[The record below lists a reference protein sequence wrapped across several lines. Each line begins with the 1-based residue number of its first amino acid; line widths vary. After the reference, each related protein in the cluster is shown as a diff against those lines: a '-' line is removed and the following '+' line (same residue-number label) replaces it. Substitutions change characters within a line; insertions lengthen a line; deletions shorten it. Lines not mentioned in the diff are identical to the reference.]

1 MEGGVVKEFDAVPR
15 LMGRSESTFRGMVV
29 EAGLEGAA
37 AGAMSRITSAARL
50 AAAKEGEDGASAD
63 GSPPA
68 AAAAAAAAAP
78 SAPASGSRPL
88 MGMKTFVRKMQNEY
102 DLK

>member
-15 LMGRSESTFRGMVV
+15 LMGRTESTFRGMVL

-37 AGAMSRITSAARL
+37 AGTMSRIASAAAL
-50 AAAKEGEDGASAD
+50 AAAKEGEEAGASAD
-63 GSPPA
+63 GSPSASRASPA
-68 AAAAAAAAAP
+68 AAAP
-78 SAPASGSRPL
+78 GGRQL
-88 MGMKTFVRKMQNEY
+88 MGAKTFVRKLQTEY